1 MSLARP
7 STRSAPSSASSSP
20 RSGCGD
26 AGGDLVGGAVGRRLA
41 RRRGER
47 LRLPLQQRH
56 RSPRTATSRAPPGL
70 RPAPAARRRAPS
82 ASASR
87 TSSRSL
93 AAVRLDAVAL
103 GDRGDVERRQ
113 VEAGR
118 SLHLLDFG
126 EPLEDR
132 VLLVAQDEEG
142 DRRLVGDGAP
152 EGGDRVL
159 RRALAEHADDRA
171 VGLGELDADRGGE
184 AEAEPAAGAEVVAA
198 GAREAQLVAQRQGA
212 GGRLEDDDRRPR
224 GGPRRGRSGRSRS

>member
-1 MSLARP
+1 MP
-7 STRSAPSSASSSP
+7 
-20 RSGCGD
+20 
-26 AGGDLVGGAVGRRLA
+26 GRDRDFDQLRL
-41 RRRGER
+41 RGGER
-47 LRLPLQQRH
+47 
-56 RSPRTATSRAPPGL
+56 
-70 RPAPAARRRAPS
+70 RRRARR
-82 ASASR
+82 A

-93 AAVRLDAVAL
+93 GPVGADAVAL
-103 GDRGDVERRQ
+103 GDRGDVELRQ

-118 SLHLLDFG
+118 AAHLLDLG

-142 DRRLVGDGAP
+142 DRDLVGDGAP

-159 RRALAEHADDRA
+159 GRALAEHADDRA

-184 AEAEPAAGAEVVAA
+184 AEAEAAAGAEVVAA

-224 GGPRRGRSGRSRS
+224 AGPRRGRCARWRG